1 MDELIAYYEN
11 IFAMYD
17 SIIGLDGSAVENKK
31 VKIVIFKSR
40 YIRFGGAYYGANWT
54 ANSSDSTKMWL
65 DKLSW
70 GALHEIA
77 HGYQAGFDNQGIFTG
92 EVSNNLFGV
101 QYQYSK
107 YGKKQIKLVGCL
119 ISGKRNK

>member
-1 MDELIAYYEN
+1 MDELIAYYED

-17 SIIGLDGSAVENKK
+17 SIIGLDGSTVENKK
-31 VKIVIFKSR
+31 SKSLFLKSR
-40 YIRFGGAYYGANWT
+40 YIRSGGYYGANWT
-54 ANSSDSTKMWL
+54 ANSTDSTKMWL

-70 GALHEIA
+70 GTLHEIA

-107 YGKKQIKLVGCL
+107 YGKKQIKLVGYL
-119 ISGKRNK
+119 ILGRRNR

>member
-31 VKIVIFKSR
+31 SKSLFLKAD
-40 YIRFGGAYYGANWT
+40 ISGAGGAYYGANWT

-70 GALHEIA
+70 EL
-77 HGYQAGFDNQGIFTG
+77 YMKSLTDT
-92 EVSNNLFGV
+92 
-101 QYQYSK
+101 
-107 YGKKQIKLVGCL
+107 KLVL
-119 ISGKRNK
+119 IIKEYLQEKFLIIYSVFNINIVNMEKADQVGWLFNFGKRNK

>member
-1 MDELIAYYEN
+1 MVQRLKI
-11 IFAMYD
+11 
-17 SIIGLDGSAVENKK
+17 KK
-31 VKIVIFKSR
+31 SKSLFLKAD
-40 YIRFGGAYYGANWT
+40 ISGAGGAYYGANWT

-70 GALHEIA
+70 GTLHEIA

>member
-1 MDELIAYYEN
+1 MDELIAYYED

-31 VKIVIFKSR
+31 SQNR
-40 YIRFGGAYYGANWT
+40 YFLKADISGAGGAYYGTNWT
-54 ANSSDSTKMWL
+54 ANSSDSAKMWL

-70 GALHEIA
+70 GTLHEIA

-107 YGKKQIKLVGCL
+107 NEKKADQVGWL
-119 ISGKRNK
+119 